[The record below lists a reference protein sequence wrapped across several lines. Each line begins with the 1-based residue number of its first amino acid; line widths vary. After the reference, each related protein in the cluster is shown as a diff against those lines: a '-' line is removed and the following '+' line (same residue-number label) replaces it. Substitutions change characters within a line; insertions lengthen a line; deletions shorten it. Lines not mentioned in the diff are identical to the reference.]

1 VKPDFPDPTSG
12 HERRTLDGQRSANQQ
27 NVGVGRVNPGD
38 LLVIP
43 PRGPPQSLRD
53 LHLLPLPG
61 FSVLH
66 QATR

>member
-43 PRGPPQSLRD
+43 SRGSPQSLRA
-53 LHLLPLPG
+53 LHLLSLPG
-61 FSVLH
+61 CAAVH
-66 QATR
+66 QVTR